1 MTRRDTFRGPGHWNL
16 DLGVYKTF
24 KVTER
29 FGLQLRAEAFNL
41 MNHSNLFVLGDTA
54 DVSNPFVQAKRG
66 GSGNSGLGI
75 APGQDTREHRN
86 LQLGVKL
93 TF

>member
-1 MTRRDTFRGPGHWNL
+1 M
-16 DLGVYKTF
+16 
-24 KVTER
+24 
-29 FGLQLRAEAFNL
+29 QLRGEAYDL
-41 MNHSNLFVLGDTA
+41 INHANLFVLGSIA
-54 DVSNPFVQAKRG
+54 DASSFQFVQAKHG
-66 GSGNSGLGI
+66 GIANATT

>member
-1 MTRRDTFRGPGHWNL
+1 ML
-16 DLGVYKTF
+16 
-24 KVTER
+24 
-29 FGLQLRAEAFNL
+29 
-41 MNHSNLFVLGDTA
+41 NHANLFVLGDTA
-54 DVSNPFVQAKRG
+54 DVSSGEPFVQAKRG
-66 GSGNSGLGI
+66 GGGNSTLGI